1 MSSTLIWVSKVKLLQ
16 KLKMKN
22 IGFIGIGLMGFPMAK
37 NLLKS
42 GYNLKAYNRSQ
53 DKADR
58 LKEFGAEISLSIKD
72 VVTNSDTIITML
84 TDDTAVEKVMGSDD
98 FISNIKEGATVID
111 MSSVNPVITKKYA
124 EILKQKNI
132 NYLDAPVSGGTI
144 GAEEASLA
152 IMVGGDEET
161 FKNCYELLKKMGNP
175 TLVGPVS
182 SGQISK
188 LANQII
194 VGVTIGA
201 VAEAVTLCEKSGT
214 NPNKMIEA
222 LSGGWADSKIL
233 QTHGKRM
240 IDKDFTPKGKTT
252 TQLKDMTN
260 IINAGKAVET
270 HLPISSLVKEMYKD
284 LVTDGHGNTDHSSL
298 YNAIE
303 KINKK

>member
-22 IGFIGIGLMGFPMAK
+22 IGFIGIGLMGLPMAK

-124 EILKQKNI
+124 EILKQKKI

>member
-1 MSSTLIWVSKVKLLQ
+1 
-16 KLKMKN
+16 MKN

-42 GYNLKAYNRSQ
+42 GYNIKAYNRSQ

-58 LKEFGAEISLSIKD
+58 LKEFGAEISTSIKD
-72 VVTNSDTIITML
+72 VVTNSDVVIAML
-84 TDDTAVEKVMGSDD
+84 TDDAAVDKVMGSDE
-98 FISNIKEGATVID
+98 FISNIKESATVID
-111 MSSVNPVITKKYA
+111 MSSVSPVITKKYA
-124 EILKQKNI
+124 EILKEKNI

-152 IMVGGDEET
+152 IMVGGDEKIFQE
-161 FKNCYELLKKMGNP
+161 CYDLLKILGNP
-175 TLVGPVS
+175 TLVGPVT

-201 VAEAVTLCEKSGT
+201 VAEAITLCEKSGT
-214 NPNKMIEA
+214 NPSKMIEA

-240 IDKDFTPKGKTT
+240 IDKDFSPKGKTT

-270 HLPISSLVKEMYKD
+270 HLPISSLIKEMYKD
-284 LVTDGHGNTDHSSL
+284 LVADGHGNTDHSSL

-303 KINKK
+303 KVNKK

>member
-1 MSSTLIWVSKVKLLQ
+1 
-16 KLKMKN
+16 
-22 IGFIGIGLMGFPMAK
+22 MGFPMAK

-58 LKEFGAEISLSIKD
+58 LKEFGAEISLSVKD
-72 VVTNSDTIITML
+72 VVTNADIVITML
-84 TDDTAVEKVMGSDD
+84 TDDAAVEKVMSSDE

-111 MSSVNPVITKKYA
+111 MSSVNPVLTIKYSKK
-124 EILKQKNI
+124 LKEKKI
-132 NYLDAPVSGGTI
+132 DYLDAPVSGGTI
-144 GAEEASLA
+144 GAEEATLA

-201 VAEAVTLCEKSGT
+201 VAEAITLCEKSGT

-260 IINAGKAVET
+260 IVNAGKAVET
-270 HLPISSLVKEMYKD
+270 HLPISSLIKEMYKD
-284 LVTDGHGNTDHSSL
+284 LVADGHGNTDHSSL

>member
-1 MSSTLIWVSKVKLLQ
+1 MI
-16 KLKMKN
+16 N

-42 GYNLKAYNRSQ
+42 DYRLKAFNRSQ

-58 LKEFGAEISLSIKD
+58 LKEFGAEISVSIKE
-72 VVTNSDTIITML
+72 VVTNSDVIITML
-84 TDDTAVEKVMGSDD
+84 TDDSTVEKVMGSDE

-124 EILKQKNI
+124 EILKEKNI

-152 IMVGGDEET
+152 IMVGGDEKT
-161 FKNCYELLKKMGNP
+161 FKQCYDLLKILGNP
-175 TLVGPVS
+175 TLVGPVT

-214 NPNKMIEA
+214 NPSKMIEA

-240 IDKDFTPKGKTT
+240 ISKDFSPKGKTT

-270 HLPISSLVKEMYKD
+270 HLPISSLIKEMYKD
-284 LVTDGHGNTDHSSL
+284 LVADGHGNTDHSSL

>member
-1 MSSTLIWVSKVKLLQ
+1 MQ
-16 KLKMKN
+16 N

-42 GYNLKAYNRSQ
+42 GYKLKAFNRSQ
-53 DKADR
+53 DKAER
-58 LKEFGAEISLSIKD
+58 LKEFGAEISKSIKD
-72 VVTNSDTIITML
+72 AVTNSDIIITML
-84 TDDTAVEKVMGSDD
+84 TDDTAVEKVMSSDE
-98 FISNIKEGATVID
+98 FVKNIKFNATVID
-111 MSSVNPVITKKYA
+111 MSSINPALSKKNA
-124 EILKQKNI
+124 EILKEKNI

-144 GAEEASLA
+144 GAEESTLA
-152 IMVGGDEET
+152 IMVGGEERI
-161 FKNCYELLKKMGNP
+161 FKKCFNLLKKLGNP

-214 NPNKMIEA
+214 NPSKMIEA

-240 IDKDFTPKGKTT
+240 INKDFSPKGKTS

-260 IINAGKAVET
+260 IINASKATEL
-270 HLPISSLVKEMYKD
+270 HLPISSLIKEMYKN
-284 LVTDGHGNTDHSSL
+284 LVKDGHGNTDHSSL
-298 YNAIE
+298 YKE
-303 KINKK
+303 INKLKKIK